1 MNERKE
7 CVAMILA
14 GGQGSRLGVL
24 TRWRAKPAVPYG
36 GKYRIID
43 FPLSNCTNSGID
55 VVGVLTQYEP
65 FVLNSY
71 IGNGAPWD
79 LNTNNG
85 GAYVLSPYTHVG
97 DEGRWFEGTADA
109 IYQNIRFIDRFDP
122 DYIVVLSGDHIYKMD
137 YSAMVEFHKD
147 NDADATIAVM
157 PVPIEEASRFGILA
171 TDEESRVTDF
181 VEKPANPPSNLASM
195 GIYVFSWQKVRAY
208 LVDDAASET
217 SSHDF
222 GKDVI
227 PAMLAGDERLF
238 AYRFEGYWRD
248 VGTIDSLWEAN
259 MDLLDSESGLDLADD
274 SWKIYSRNP
283 NLPAARIGVGAE
295 LDECMVAEGCGVEGE
310 VKHSLLFQGVY
321 VEKGAKVIDSVVMR
335 GAVHRR
341 RCRCRAGCGSRERCG
356 RRGSAHRR
364 AGWRFRRLGSW
375 RAHRS
380 RCNSGGGLVR
390 RARCGHRVRIRSG
403 KAIGGAHHERHLC
416 HHICRS
422 RQSSAR

>member
-1 MNERKE
+1 MNNRKE

-24 TRWRAKPAVPYG
+24 TRFRAKPAVPYG

-85 GAYVLSPYTHVG
+85 GAYCLSPSTHVG
-97 DEGRWFEGTADA
+97 DEGSWYAGTADA
-109 IYQNIRFIDRFDP
+109 IYQNIRFIERYAP
-122 DYIVVLSGDHIYKMD
+122 DYVVVLSGDHIYKMD
-137 YSAMVEFHKD
+137 YSDMVRFHKE
-147 NDADATIAVM
+147 NEADATIAVM

-171 TDEESRVTDF
+171 TDKESRVTDF

-195 GIYVFSWQKVRAY
+195 GIYVFSWEKARRY
-208 LVDDAASET
+208 LENDAADES

-227 PAMLAGDERLF
+227 PAMLGADERLF

-259 MDLLDSESGLDLADD
+259 MDILDETGDLDLADE

-283 NLPAARIGVGAE
+283 NLPAARIGAGAKLE
-295 LDECMVAEGCGVEGE
+295 ECMVAEGCEVEGA
-310 VKHSLLFQGVY
+310 VNRSLLFQGVR
-321 VEKGAKVIDSVVMR
+321 VGEGARVIDSILMR
-335 GAVHRR
+335 GAEIGAGAVVE
-341 RCRCRAGCGSRERCG
+341 RAVVAENVRVGAD
-356 RRGSAHRR
+356 AHVGTPNGELCVLGPDAWIAPGATVG
-364 AGWRFRRLGSW
+364 AGESVEPN
-375 RAHRS
+375 AT
-380 RCNSGGGLVR
+380 V
-390 RARCGHRVRIRSG
+390 
-403 KAIGGAHHERHLC
+403 E
-416 HHICRS
+416 
-422 RQSSAR
+422 

>member
-1 MNERKE
+1 MSERKT

-79 LNTNNG
+79 LNTNTG

-97 DEGRWFEGTADA
+97 DEGHWYLGTADA
-109 IYQNIRFIDRFDP
+109 IYQNIRFIDGFDP
-122 DYIVVLSGDHIYKMD
+122 EYVVILSGDHIYTMD
-137 YSAMVEFHKD
+137 YSEMARFHRQ
-147 NDADATIAVM
+147 NEADATIAVM

-171 TDEESRVTDF
+171 TDEMQRVTDF

-195 GIYVFSWQKVRAY
+195 GIYVFSWEKARQY
-208 LVDDAASET
+208 LIDDAENEA

-222 GKDVI
+222 GKDII
-227 PAMLAGDERLF
+227 PAMLKSGERLF
-238 AYRFEGYWRD
+238 AYSFEGYWRD

-259 MDLLDSESGLDLADD
+259 MDLLEKDSGLEMSDD
-274 SWKIYSRNP
+274 WKIYSRNP
-283 NLPAARIGVGAE
+283 NLPAARIGKGS
-295 LDECMVAEGCGVEGE
+295 LLQNCMVAEGCDVEGE
-310 VKHSLLFQGVY
+310 VTHSILFQGVK
-321 VEKGAKVIDSVVMR
+321 VGSGACVKDSIVMAGATIGA
-335 GAVHRR
+335 GAVVE
-341 RCRCRAGCGSRERCG
+341 RAVIAEGVCVGE
-356 RRGSAHRR
+356 
-364 AGWRFRRLGSW
+364 
-375 RAHRS
+375 
-380 RCNSGGGLVR
+380 
-390 RARCGHRVRIRSG
+390 
-403 KAIGGAHHERHLC
+403 GAHIGEPDAELAVLGPNC
-416 HHICRS
+416 KIS
-422 RQSSAR
+422 AGMSVAPGQSIEPDAVVE

>member
-122 DYIVVLSGDHIYKMD
+122 EYIVVLSGDHIYKMD
-137 YSAMVEFHKD
+137 YSAMIDFHKR
-147 NDADATIAVM
+147 NDADTTIAVM

-171 TDEESRVTDF
+171 TDGEGRVTDF

-195 GIYVFSWQKVRAY
+195 GIYVFSWQKVRQY

-227 PAMLAGDERLF
+227 PAMLSGDERLF

-259 MDLLDSESGLDLADD
+259 MDLLDVDSGLDLADD

-283 NLPAARIGVGAE
+283 NLPAARIGSGAV
-295 LDECMVAEGCGVEGE
+295 LDECMVAEGCDVEGAVE
-310 VKHSLLFQGVY
+310 HSLLFQGVR
-321 VEKGAKVIDSVVMR
+321 VGSGARIVDSVVMADAR
-335 GAVHRR
+335 IGKGAVVERAVVAEDVVVGEGAQIGEPGGDFVVLGPG
-341 RCRCRAGCGSRERCG
+341 CRIAAG
-356 RRGSAHRR
+356 AKVA
-364 AGWRFRRLGSW
+364 AG
-375 RAHRS
+375 
-380 RCNSGGGLVR
+380 
-390 RARCGHRVRIRSG
+390 
-403 KAIGGAHHERHLC
+403 
-416 HHICRS
+416 
-422 RQSSAR
+422 QSVEPDAVVESDSESNE

>member
-1 MNERKE
+1 MNNRKE

-24 TRWRAKPAVPYG
+24 TRYRAKPAVPYG

-85 GAYVLSPYTHVG
+85 GAYALSPSTHIG
-97 DEGRWFEGTADA
+97 DTGNWYLGTADA
-109 IYQNIRFIDRFDP
+109 IYQNIRFIERFAP
-122 DYIVVLSGDHIYKMD
+122 EFVVILSGDHIYKMD
-137 YSAMVEFHKD
+137 YSDMVRFHKE

-157 PVPIEEASRFGILA
+157 PVPIEEASRFGILG
-171 TDEESRVTDF
+171 TDEHNRVTEF

-195 GIYVFSWQKVRAY
+195 GIYVFSWEKARRY
-208 LVDDAASET
+208 LEADAADAN

-227 PAMLAGDERLF
+227 PAMLNAGENLY

-259 MDLLDSESGLDLADD
+259 MDLLDESSELDMSDE

-283 NLPAARIGVGAE
+283 NLPAARIGSGAKLE
-295 LDECMVAEGCGVEGE
+295 DSMVAEGCEVEGD
-310 VKHSLLFQGVY
+310 VYHSLLFQGVR
-321 VEKGAKVIDSVVMR
+321 VGKGARIVDSVVMR
-335 GAVHRR
+335 GARIGAGAVIE
-341 RCRCRAGCGSRERCG
+341 RAVIAENAQVGADSHIGEANGDLCVLGPESWIAPG
-356 RRGSAHRR
+356 ASVA
-364 AGWRFRRLGSW
+364 AGDSVEPN
-375 RAHRS
+375 AT
-380 RCNSGGGLVR
+380 V
-390 RARCGHRVRIRSG
+390 
-403 KAIGGAHHERHLC
+403 E
-416 HHICRS
+416 
-422 RQSSAR
+422 

>member
-85 GAYVLSPYTHVG
+85 GAYCLSPSTHMG
-97 DEGRWFEGTADA
+97 DEGSWYAGTADA
-109 IYQNIRFIDRFDP
+109 IYQNIRFIERYAPEFV
-122 DYIVVLSGDHIYKMD
+122 VVLSGDHIYKMNYD
-137 YSAMVEFHKD
+137 DMVRFHKESE
-147 NDADATIAVM
+147 ADATIAVM
-157 PVPIEEASRFGILA
+157 PVAIEEASRFGILA
-171 TDEESRVTDF
+171 TGEGGRVTDF
-181 VEKPANPPSNLASM
+181 VEKPEVPPSNLASM
-195 GIYVFSWQKVRAY
+195 GVYVFNWEKVHRY
-208 LVDDAASET
+208 LEEDAVNAG

-227 PAMLAGDERLF
+227 PAMLGAGERLF
-238 AYRFEGYWRD
+238 AYRYEGYWRD

-259 MDLLDSESGLDLADD
+259 MDLLDGVPDFSLVDEA
-274 SWKIYSRNP
+274 WKIYSRNP
-283 NLPAARIGVGAE
+283 NLPAARIGAGAV
-295 LDECMVAEGCGVEGE
+295 LDECMVAEGCEVEGE
-310 VKHSLLFQGVY
+310 VRHSLLFQGVS
-321 VEKGAKVIDSVVMR
+321 VGVGARVADSVVMR
-335 GAVHRR
+335 GAVIEAGAKVE
-341 RCRCRAGCGSRERCG
+341 RAVIAENAHV
-356 RRGSAHRR
+356 SAG
-364 AGWRFRRLGSW
+364 AQVGEVGGELAVLGPGSW
-375 RAHRS
+375 VAP
-380 RCNSGGGLVR
+380 G
-390 RARCGHRVRIRSG
+390 ARV
-403 KAIGGAHHERHLC
+403 GAGES
-416 HHICRS
+416 IEPD
-422 RQSSAR
+422 ATVE

>member
-1 MNERKE
+1 MNNRKE

-24 TRWRAKPAVPYG
+24 TRYRAKPAVPYG

-85 GAYVLSPYTHVG
+85 GAYCLSPSTHIG
-97 DEGRWFEGTADA
+97 DTGNWYLGTADA
-109 IYQNIRFIDRFDP
+109 IYQNIRFIERFAP
-122 DYIVVLSGDHIYKMD
+122 EYVVILSGDHIYKMD
-137 YSAMVEFHKD
+137 YSSMVRFHKD
-147 NDADATIAVM
+147 NEADATIAVM

-171 TDEESRVTDF
+171 TDEHDRVTDF

-195 GIYVFSWQKVRAY
+195 GIYVFSWEKARRY
-208 LVDDAASET
+208 LEADAANAS

-227 PAMLAGDERLF
+227 PAMLSAEERLF

-259 MDLLDSESGLDLADD
+259 MDLLDESGELDMSDE

-283 NLPAARIGVGAE
+283 NLPAARIGTGAK
-295 LDECMVAEGCGVEGE
+295 LVECMVAEGCEVEGE
-310 VKHSLLFQGVY
+310 VEHSLLFQGVR
-321 VEKGAKVIDSVVMR
+321 VGAGARVVDSVVMR
-335 GAVHRR
+335 GARIGDGAVVE
-341 RCRCRAGCGSRERCG
+341 RAVIAENAQVGAD
-356 RRGSAHRR
+356 AHIGAAQGDLCVLGPGAWIAPGASVA
-364 AGWRFRRLGSW
+364 AGASVEPN
-375 RAHRS
+375 AT
-380 RCNSGGGLVR
+380 V
-390 RARCGHRVRIRSG
+390 
-403 KAIGGAHHERHLC
+403 E
-416 HHICRS
+416 
-422 RQSSAR
+422 

>member
-1 MNERKE
+1 MGERKTS
-7 CVAMILA
+7 VAMILA

-79 LNTNNG
+79 LSTNIG

-97 DEGRWFEGTADA
+97 DEGHWYLGTADA
-109 IYQNIRFIDRFDP
+109 IYQNIRFIDGYDP
-122 DYIVVLSGDHIYKMD
+122 EYVVILSGDHIYKMD
-137 YSAMVEFHKD
+137 YSKMIAFHRD

-171 TDEESRVTDF
+171 TDEQMRVTDF

-195 GIYVFSWQKVRAY
+195 GIYVFSWAKARQY
-208 LVDDAASET
+208 LIDDAADEA

-222 GKDVI
+222 GKNVI
-227 PAMLAGDERLF
+227 PAMLNGDERLF
-238 AYRFEGYWRD
+238 AYSFEGYWRD

-259 MDLLDSESGLDLADD
+259 MDLLEEDSGLDMSDG
-274 SWKIYSRNP
+274 WKIFSRNP
-283 NLPAARIGVGAE
+283 NLPAARIGAGAVLE
-295 LDECMVAEGCGVEGE
+295 NCMIAEGCDVEGS
-310 VKHSLLFQGVY
+310 VCHSVLFQGVQ
-321 VEKGAKVIDSVVMR
+321 VAPGAKIVDSILMR
-335 GAVHRR
+335 GARVEAGAVVE
-341 RCRCRAGCGSRERCG
+341 RAVIAENACVGKG
-356 RRGSAHRR
+356 AHVGE
-364 AGWRFRRLGSW
+364 ANADLAVLGSDCHIG
-375 RAHRS
+375 A
-380 RCNSGGGLVR
+380 GAVV
-390 RARCGHRVRIRSG
+390 APG
-403 KAIGGAHHERHLC
+403 KSVEPGAAVE
-416 HHICRS
+416 
-422 RQSSAR
+422 

>member
-1 MNERKE
+1 MGNRKKCE
-7 CVAMILA
+7 AMILA

-24 TRWRAKPAVPYG
+24 TRTRAKPAVPYG

-43 FPLSNCTNSGID
+43 FPLSNCANSEIE

-79 LNTNNG
+79 LNTNYG
-85 GAYVLSPYTHVG
+85 GTYMLSPHTRVG
-97 DEGRWFEGTADA
+97 DVGNWYAGTADA
-109 IYQNIRFIDRFDP
+109 IYQNIRFIERFDP
-122 DYIVVLSGDHIYKMD
+122 EYIVVLSGDHIYKMD
-137 YSAMVEFHKD
+137 YSLMIQYHEE

-171 TDEESRVTDF
+171 TDESGRVTDF

-195 GIYVFSWQKVRAY
+195 GIYVFNWQTVRRY
-208 LVDDAASET
+208 LEKDAVKES

-227 PAMLAGDERLF
+227 PAMLGGGERLF

-259 MDLLDSESGLDLADD
+259 MDILDEDGGLDLSDD

-283 NLPAARIGVGAE
+283 DLPAVRIGMGAILE
-295 LDECMVAEGCGVEGE
+295 DCMVAEGSGIEGF
-310 VKHSLLFQGVY
+310 VNHSVVFQGVY
-321 VEKGAKVIDSVVMR
+321 VKDGAQVIDSLVMR
-335 GAVHRR
+335 GAEIGKGAVVNRAVIAEDAIIGDG
-341 RCRCRAGCGSRERCG
+341 CRIGEADGELAVIGSNARIEPGCTVSAGESVEPGFILKQAD
-356 RRGSAHRR
+356 SA
-364 AGWRFRRLGSW
+364 AG
-375 RAHRS
+375 
-380 RCNSGGGLVR
+380 
-390 RARCGHRVRIRSG
+390 
-403 KAIGGAHHERHLC
+403 EE
-416 HHICRS
+416 
-422 RQSSAR
+422 

>member
-1 MNERKE
+1 MATKEGRMSERKTS
-7 CVAMILA
+7 VAMILA

-97 DEGRWFEGTADA
+97 DEGHWYLGTADA

-122 DYIVVLSGDHIYKMD
+122 EYVVILSGDHIYKMD
-137 YSAMVEFHKD
+137 YSKMIRFHCD

-171 TDEESRVTDF
+171 TDDQQRVTDF

-195 GIYVFSWQKVRAY
+195 GIYVFSWEKARKY
-208 LVDDAASET
+208 LVEDAEKEN

-222 GKDVI
+222 GKDII
-227 PAMLAGDERLF
+227 PTMLASDERLF
-238 AYRFEGYWRD
+238 AYSFEGYWRD

-259 MDLLDSESGLDLADD
+259 MDLLEKDSGLEMNDE
-274 SWKIYSRNP
+274 WKIYSRNP
-283 NLPAARIGVGAE
+283 NLPAARIGIGAR
-295 LDECMVAEGCGVEGE
+295 LDNCMVAEGCNVEGE
-310 VKHSLLFQGVY
+310 VKHSVLFQGVQVGEGARIVDSIVMAGARIGAGAV
-321 VEKGAKVIDSVVMR
+321 VERAVIAEEVSVGDGAIIGEPGAELAVLGPNCQITAGAKVAPGQSV
-335 GAVHRR
+335 
-341 RCRCRAGCGSRERCG
+341 EP
-356 RRGSAHRR
+356 
-364 AGWRFRRLGSW
+364 
-375 RAHRS
+375 
-380 RCNSGGGLVR
+380 NDT
-390 RARCGHRVRIRSG
+390 I
-403 KAIGGAHHERHLC
+403 E
-416 HHICRS
+416 
-422 RQSSAR
+422 

>member
-1 MNERKE
+1 MNNRKE

-24 TRWRAKPAVPYG
+24 TRYRAKPAVPYG

-85 GAYVLSPYTHVG
+85 GAYALSPSTHIG
-97 DEGRWFEGTADA
+97 DTGNWYLGTADA
-109 IYQNIRFIDRFDP
+109 IYQNIRFIERFAP
-122 DYIVVLSGDHIYKMD
+122 EFVVILSGDHIYKMD
-137 YSAMVEFHKD
+137 YSDMVRFHKE

-157 PVPIEEASRFGILA
+157 PVPIEEASRFGILG
-171 TDEESRVTDF
+171 TDEHNRVTEF

-195 GIYVFSWQKVRAY
+195 GIYVFSWEKARRY
-208 LVDDAASET
+208 LEADAADAN

-227 PAMLAGDERLF
+227 PAMLNAGENLY

-259 MDLLDSESGLDLADD
+259 MDLLDESSELDMSDE

-283 NLPAARIGVGAE
+283 NLPAARIGSGAKLE
-295 LDECMVAEGCGVEGE
+295 DSMVAEGCEVEGD
-310 VKHSLLFQGVY
+310 VYHSLLFQGVR
-321 VEKGAKVIDSVVMR
+321 VGNGARIVDSVVMR
-335 GAVHRR
+335 GARIGAGAVVE
-341 RCRCRAGCGSRERCG
+341 RAVIAENAQVGADSHIGEANGDLCVLGPESWIAPG
-356 RRGSAHRR
+356 ASVA
-364 AGWRFRRLGSW
+364 AGDSVEPN
-375 RAHRS
+375 AT
-380 RCNSGGGLVR
+380 V
-390 RARCGHRVRIRSG
+390 
-403 KAIGGAHHERHLC
+403 E
-416 HHICRS
+416 
-422 RQSSAR
+422 

>member
-1 MNERKE
+1 MASRLSVERKEDYMNERKE

-122 DYIVVLSGDHIYKMD
+122 DFIVVLSGDHIYKMD

-147 NDADATIAVM
+147 NDADTTIAVM

-171 TDEESRVTDF
+171 TDENGQVTDF

-227 PAMLAGDERLF
+227 PAMLAGNERLF

-295 LDECMVAEGCGVEGE
+295 LDECMVAEGCGVEGF
-310 VKHSLLFQGVY
+310 VKHSLLFQDVF
-321 VEKGAKVIDSVVMR
+321 VKKGAKVVDSVVMAGACIEE
-335 GAVHRR
+335 GAVVE
-341 RCRCRAGCGSRERCG
+341 RAVVAEDVVVG
-356 RRGSAHRR
+356 A
-364 AGWRFRRLGSW
+364 
-375 RAHRS
+375 
-380 RCNSGGGLVR
+380 
-390 RARCGHRVRIRSG
+390 
-403 KAIGGAHHERHLC
+403 GAHIGEPGGDFVVLGPG
-416 HHICRS
+416 
-422 RQSSAR
+422 ARIGAGVTVAAGLSVEPDAVIESESDLEKQ

>member
-1 MNERKE
+1 MNNRKE
-7 CVAMILA
+7 CVAMVLA

-85 GAYVLSPYTHVG
+85 GAYCLSPSTHMG
-97 DEGRWFEGTADA
+97 DEGSWYAGTADA
-109 IYQNIRFIDRFDP
+109 IYQNIRFIDRYAP
-122 DYIVVLSGDHIYKMD
+122 EYIVVLSGDHIYKMD
-137 YSAMVEFHKD
+137 YGAMVRFHKE
-147 NDADATIAVM
+147 NEADTTIAVM

-171 TDEESRVTDF
+171 TDAENRVTDF

-195 GIYVFSWQKVRAY
+195 GIYVFSWDKVRRY
-208 LVDDAASET
+208 LQADAADQK

-227 PAMLAGDERLF
+227 PAMLAADERLY

-259 MDLLDSESGLDLADD
+259 MDLLDGSSDFDLSDE

-283 NLPAARIGVGAE
+283 NLPAARIGVGAA
-295 LDECMVAEGCGVEGE
+295 LDECMIAEGCEVEGD
-310 VKHSLLFQGVY
+310 VRHSLLFQGVR
-321 VEKGAKVIDSVVMR
+321 VGAGAQVVDSVVMR
-335 GAVHRR
+335 GAIIDEGAVVK
-341 RCRCRAGCGSRERCG
+341 RAVIAENAHVGAGAVIGEDDGDLCVLGS
-356 RRGSAHRR
+356 GSWIAPE
-364 AGWRFRRLGSW
+364 AKVAAEKAKLEKYEQMLSQVQEQLKRFR
-375 RAHRS
+375 
-380 RCNSGGGLVR
+380 
-390 RARCGHRVRIRSG
+390 
-403 KAIGGAHHERHLC
+403 
-416 HHICRS
+416 
-422 RQSSAR
+422 

>member
-1 MNERKE
+1 MNNRKE

-24 TRWRAKPAVPYG
+24 TRFRAKPAVPYG

-85 GAYVLSPYTHVG
+85 GAYCLSPSTHIG
-97 DEGRWFEGTADA
+97 DEGSWYAGTADA
-109 IYQNIRFIDRFDP
+109 IYQNIRFIERYAP
-122 DYIVVLSGDHIYKMD
+122 DYVVVLSGDHIYKMD
-137 YSAMVEFHKD
+137 YSAMVSFHEE

-157 PVPIEEASRFGILA
+157 PVPIEEASRFGILG
-171 TDEESRVTDF
+171 TDDENRVIEF
-181 VEKPANPPSNLASM
+181 VEKPENPPSNLASM
-195 GIYVFSWQKVRAY
+195 GIYVFSWAKVRQY
-208 LVDDAASET
+208 LEDDAADES

-227 PAMLAGDERLF
+227 PAMLGNDERLF

-259 MDLLDSESGLDLADD
+259 MDILDEVGDLNLADD
-274 SWKIYSRNP
+274 SWRIYSRNP
-283 NLPAARIGVGAE
+283 NLPAARVGADAQ
-295 LDECMVAEGCGVEGE
+295 LDDCMIAEGCEVDGE
-310 VKHSLLFQGVY
+310 VKHSLLFQGVR
-321 VEKGAKVIDSVVMR
+321 VGAGARIIDSVIMR
-335 GAVHRR
+335 GAKIAEGAVVE
-341 RCRCRAGCGSRERCG
+341 RAVVAEN
-356 RRGSAHRR
+356 AQ
-364 AGWRFRRLGSW
+364 
-375 RAHRS
+375 
-380 RCNSGGGLVR
+380 
-390 RARCGHRVRIRSG
+390 
-403 KAIGGAHHERHLC
+403 IGAGAHVGA
-416 HHICRS
+416 
-422 RQSSAR
+422 SAGELSVLGPESWIAPGASVGAGESIEPNATVE

>member
-1 MNERKE
+1 MSERKTS
-7 CVAMILA
+7 VAMILA

-97 DEGRWFEGTADA
+97 DEGHWYLGTADA

-122 DYIVVLSGDHIYKMD
+122 EYVVVLSGDHIYKMD
-137 YSAMVEFHKD
+137 YSEMIQFHKR
-147 NDADATIAVM
+147 NGADATIAVM
-157 PVPIEEASRFGILA
+157 PVPVEEASRFGILA
-171 TDEESRVTDF
+171 TDEELRVTDF

-195 GIYVFSWQKVRAY
+195 GIYVFSWEKARQY
-208 LVDDAASET
+208 LVDDAADEA

-227 PAMLAGDERLF
+227 PAMLGAGERLF
-238 AYRFEGYWRD
+238 AYSFEGYWRD

-259 MDLLDSESGLDLADD
+259 MDMLDETSGLDMSDD
-274 SWKIYSRNP
+274 WKIYSRNP
-283 NLPAARIGVGAE
+283 NLPAARIGFGAD
-295 LDECMVAEGCGVEGE
+295 LDDCMVAEGCEVDGA
-310 VKHSLLFQGVY
+310 VKHSILFQGVQIGQ
-321 VEKGAKVIDSVVMR
+321 GAKVVDSIIMR
-335 GAVHRR
+335 GARIGAGAVIERAVIAEDVVVEDGVQVGAEGAELAVLGPG
-341 RCRCRAGCGSRERCG
+341 CRIAAG
-356 RRGSAHRR
+356 
-364 AGWRFRRLGSW
+364 
-375 RAHRS
+375 
-380 RCNSGGGLVR
+380 
-390 RARCGHRVRIRSG
+390 GHVAPG
-403 KAIGGAHHERHLC
+403 
-416 HHICRS
+416 
-422 RQSSAR
+422 QSVEPDAVVE

>member
-1 MNERKE
+1 MATKEGRMSERKTS
-7 CVAMILA
+7 VAMILA

-97 DEGRWFEGTADA
+97 DEGHWYLGTADA

-122 DYIVVLSGDHIYKMD
+122 EYVVILSGDHIYKMD
-137 YSAMVEFHKD
+137 YSKMIRFHCD

-171 TDEESRVTDF
+171 TDDQQRVTDF

-195 GIYVFSWQKVRAY
+195 GIYVFSWEKARKY
-208 LVDDAASET
+208 LVEDAEKEN

-222 GKDVI
+222 GKDII
-227 PAMLAGDERLF
+227 PTMLASDERLF
-238 AYRFEGYWRD
+238 AYSFEGYWRD

-259 MDLLDSESGLDLADD
+259 MDLLEKDSGLEMNDE
-274 SWKIYSRNP
+274 WKIYSRNP
-283 NLPAARIGVGAE
+283 NLPAARIGIGAR
-295 LDECMVAEGCGVEGE
+295 LDNCMVAEGCNVEGE
-310 VKHSLLFQGVY
+310 VKHSVLFQGVQVGEGARIVDSIVMAGARIGAGAV
-321 VEKGAKVIDSVVMR
+321 VERAVIAEEVSVGDGAIIGEPGAELAVLGPNCQIAAGAKVAPGQSV
-335 GAVHRR
+335 
-341 RCRCRAGCGSRERCG
+341 EP
-356 RRGSAHRR
+356 
-364 AGWRFRRLGSW
+364 
-375 RAHRS
+375 
-380 RCNSGGGLVR
+380 NDT
-390 RARCGHRVRIRSG
+390 
-403 KAIGGAHHERHLC
+403 IG
-416 HHICRS
+416 
-422 RQSSAR
+422 

>member
-1 MNERKE
+1 MNERKTS
-7 CVAMILA
+7 VAMILA

-24 TRWRAKPAVPYG
+24 TRFRAKPAVPYG

-79 LNTNNG
+79 LNTNGG

-97 DEGRWFEGTADA
+97 DEGHWYLGTADA
-109 IYQNIRFIDRFDP
+109 IYQNIRFIERFSP
-122 DYIVVLSGDHIYKMD
+122 EYVVVLSGDHIYKMD
-137 YSAMVEFHKD
+137 YDAMIRFHRE
-147 NDADATIAVM
+147 NEADTTIAVM

-171 TDEESRVTDF
+171 TDEDGRVTDF

-195 GIYVFSWQKVRAY
+195 GIYVFSWEKARQY
-208 LVDDAASET
+208 LIADAADES

-238 AYRFEGYWRD
+238 AYSFEGYWRD

-259 MDLLDSESGLDLADD
+259 MDLLEENSGLDMSDD
-274 SWKIYSRNP
+274 WRIYSRNP
-283 NLPAARIGVGAE
+283 NLPAARIGSGAE
-295 LDECMVAEGCGVEGE
+295 LDECMVSEGCDVEG
-310 VKHSLLFQGVY
+310 VVRHSVLFQGVQ
-321 VEKGAKVIDSVVMR
+321 VGAGATVVDSIVMR
-335 GAVHRR
+335 GARIDAGAVVE
-341 RCRCRAGCGSRERCG
+341 RAVIAEN
-356 RRGSAHRR
+356 AHVG
-364 AGWRFRRLGSW
+364 AGARIGAADSPLAVLGPDSW
-375 RAHRS
+375 IAPDAVVEP
-380 RCNSGGGLVR
+380 G
-390 RARCGHRVRIRSG
+390 
-403 KAIGGAHHERHLC
+403 
-416 HHICRS
+416 
-422 RQSSAR
+422 QSVEPNATVE

>member
-1 MNERKE
+1 MNERKTS
-7 CVAMILA
+7 VAMILA

-24 TRWRAKPAVPYG
+24 TRFRAKPAVPYG

-79 LNTNNG
+79 LNTNSG

-97 DEGRWFEGTADA
+97 DEGHWYMGTADA
-109 IYQNIRFIDRFDP
+109 IYQNIRFIERFSP
-122 DYIVVLSGDHIYKMD
+122 EYVVVLSGDHIYKMD
-137 YSAMVEFHKD
+137 YDAMIRFHRE
-147 NDADATIAVM
+147 NGADATIAVM

-171 TDEESRVTDF
+171 TDEDNRVTDF

-195 GIYVFSWQKVRAY
+195 GIYVFSWEKARQY
-208 LVDDAASET
+208 LIADAADES

-238 AYRFEGYWRD
+238 AYSFEGYWRD

-259 MDLLDSESGLDLADD
+259 MDLLEEDSGLDMSDD
-274 SWKIYSRNP
+274 WRIYSRNP
-283 NLPAARIGVGAE
+283 NLPAARIGSGAE
-295 LDECMVAEGCGVEGE
+295 LDECMVSEGCDVEG
-310 VKHSLLFQGVY
+310 VVRHSVLFQGVQ
-321 VEKGAKVIDSVVMR
+321 VGAGATVVDSIVMR
-335 GAVHRR
+335 GARIDAGAVVE
-341 RCRCRAGCGSRERCG
+341 RAVIAEN
-356 RRGSAHRR
+356 AHVG
-364 AGWRFRRLGSW
+364 AGARIGAVDSPLAVLGPDSW
-375 RAHRS
+375 IAPDAVVEP
-380 RCNSGGGLVR
+380 G
-390 RARCGHRVRIRSG
+390 
-403 KAIGGAHHERHLC
+403 
-416 HHICRS
+416 
-422 RQSSAR
+422 QSVEPNATVE

>member
-1 MNERKE
+1 MNNRKE

-24 TRWRAKPAVPYG
+24 TRYRAKPAVPYG

-85 GAYVLSPYTHVG
+85 GAYCLSPSTHIG
-97 DEGRWFEGTADA
+97 DTGNWYLGTADA
-109 IYQNIRFIDRFDP
+109 IYQNIRFIERYAP
-122 DYIVVLSGDHIYKMD
+122 EYVVVLSGDHIYKMD
-137 YSAMVEFHKD
+137 YSDMVRFHKE
-147 NDADATIAVM
+147 NEADATIAVM

-171 TDEESRVTDF
+171 TDAEDRVTDF

-195 GIYVFSWQKVRAY
+195 GIYVFSWEKARRY
-208 LVDDAASET
+208 LEADAADEA

-227 PAMLAGDERLF
+227 PAMLGADERLF

-259 MDLLDSESGLDLADD
+259 MDLLDESSDLNMSDA
-274 SWKIYSRNP
+274 WKIYSRNP
-283 NLPAARIGVGAE
+283 NLPAARIGKGAT
-295 LDECMVAEGCGVEGE
+295 LDECMVAEGCEVEGDIN
-310 VKHSLLFQGVY
+310 HSLLFQGVSVGEGAV
-321 VEKGAKVIDSVVMR
+321 VEDSVVMR
-335 GAVHRR
+335 GARIAAGAVVK
-341 RCRCRAGCGSRERCG
+341 RAVIAENAFVGEDAKIGEADGELAVLGPDSWIAPG
-356 RRGSAHRR
+356 GVVA
-364 AGWRFRRLGSW
+364 AGESIEPN
-375 RAHRS
+375 AT
-380 RCNSGGGLVR
+380 V
-390 RARCGHRVRIRSG
+390 
-403 KAIGGAHHERHLC
+403 E
-416 HHICRS
+416 
-422 RQSSAR
+422 

>member
-1 MNERKE
+1 MNNRKE

-24 TRWRAKPAVPYG
+24 TRYRAKPAVPYG

-55 VVGVLTQYEP
+55 VVGILTQYEP

-85 GAYVLSPYTHVG
+85 GAYTLSPSTHIG
-97 DEGRWFEGTADA
+97 DTGNWYLGTADA
-109 IYQNIRFIDRFDP
+109 IYQNISFIERFSP
-122 DYIVVLSGDHIYKMD
+122 TNVVILSGDHIYKMN
-137 YSAMVEFHKD
+137 YSKMVRFH
-147 NDADATIAVM
+147 NEQGADATIAVM

-171 TDEESRVTDF
+171 TSEDGRVTDF

-195 GIYVFSWQKVRAY
+195 GIYVFSWDVIRRY
-208 LVDDAASET
+208 LEADAKDTS

-222 GKDVI
+222 GKNII
-227 PAMLAGDERLF
+227 PSMLADNQRLF

-259 MDLLDSESGLDLADD
+259 MDLLNEEGDLDLSDD

-283 NLPAARIGVGAE
+283 NLPAARIGTGAT
-295 LDECMVAEGCGVEGE
+295 LNDCMVAEGCDVEGDIS
-310 VKHSLLFQGVY
+310 HSLLFQGVH
-321 VEKGAKVIDSVVMR
+321 VGKGVRIKDSIVMR
-335 GAVHRR
+335 GARIGDGAVIERAVIAENARIGEGVHIGEPNGALCVIGPRSQIL
-341 RCRCRAGCGSRERCG
+341 AGARVG
-356 RRGSAHRR
+356 
-364 AGWRFRRLGSW
+364 AG
-375 RAHRS
+375 
-380 RCNSGGGLVR
+380 
-390 RARCGHRVRIRSG
+390 
-403 KAIGGAHHERHLC
+403 
-416 HHICRS
+416 
-422 RQSSAR
+422 QSIEPYEIVE

>member
-1 MNERKE
+1 MNERKK

-43 FPLSNCTNSGID
+43 FPLSNCANSGID

-85 GAYVLSPYTHVG
+85 GAYALSPYTHVG
-97 DEGRWFEGTADA
+97 DEGSWYAGTADA
-109 IYQNIRFIDRFDP
+109 IYQNIRFIERFSP
-122 DYIVVLSGDHIYKMD
+122 EYIVVLSGDHIYKMD
-137 YSAMVEFHKD
+137 YSAMVSFHEE
-147 NDADATIAVM
+147 NEADATIAVM

-171 TDEESRVTDF
+171 TDDDERVTDF

-195 GIYVFSWQKVRAY
+195 GIYVFSWEKVRRY
-208 LVDDAASET
+208 LEEDAADAQ

-222 GKDVI
+222 GKNVI
-227 PAMLAGDERLF
+227 PAMLKADERLF

-259 MDLLDSESGLDLADD
+259 MDLLDESGELDLSDE
-274 SWKIYSRNP
+274 SWRIYSRNP
-283 NLPAARIGVGAE
+283 NLPAARIGAGAHLE
-295 LDECMVAEGCGVEGE
+295 ECMVAEGCEVEG
-310 VKHSLLFQGVY
+310 KIDHSILFQGVR
-321 VEKGAKVIDSVVMR
+321 VGEGAQVIDSVIMR
-335 GAVHRR
+335 GAIIDAGAVVN
-341 RCRCRAGCGSRERCG
+341 RAVIAEN
-356 RRGSAHRR
+356 AHIGEG
-364 AGWRFRRLGSW
+364 AHIGAEDGELVVLGSGSW
-375 RAHRS
+375 IAP
-380 RCNSGGGLVR
+380 
-390 RARCGHRVRIRSG
+390 
-403 KAIGGAHHERHLC
+403 GATVGAGE
-416 HHICRS
+416 
-422 RQSSAR
+422 AVEPDATVE